1 MLGARPSRPKAVTAR
16 ARSRSLTV
24 AGQWR
29 ILTAFPY
36 IPRPLVRAAISGD
49 QSKYS
54 KAGPGKDAAVPHR
67 VRPSRCRALPPL
79 QKVKRNWNWM

>member
-29 ILTAFPY
+29 IRTAFPF
-36 IPRPLVRAAISGD
+36 IPRPQVRAAISGD

-54 KAGPGKDAAVPHR
+54 KAGPGKDATAPHR
-67 VRPSRCRALPPL
+67 AGPARCRALRPL
-79 QKVKRNWNWM
+79 QKVKRN